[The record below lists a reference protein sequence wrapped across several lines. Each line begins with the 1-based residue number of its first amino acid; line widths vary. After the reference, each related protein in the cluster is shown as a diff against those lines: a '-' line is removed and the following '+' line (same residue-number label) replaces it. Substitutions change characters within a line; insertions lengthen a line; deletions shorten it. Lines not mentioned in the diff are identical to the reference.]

1 MANTDPTYAK
11 PAALDRARQRLRA
24 LRRSLKAWGSR
35 RSAAG
40 TRKALSKSVAERA
53 REHLA
58 LLRQRWPA
66 PGGGAPKPA
75 KPRPVLPDAIPFQS
89 ELDEIVEELPP
100 RFIRGTLYFV
110 AALVVSMITIAAL
123 VNVDIVVQG
132 GGQLTADMPS
142 IVLQPME
149 RGIIRELKVKVGDT
163 VKKGQVLA
171 TLDPTFIQAD
181 MAALSAQELSLSAQ
195 LRRIEAEV
203 KGVAF
208 EAAAPS
214 RLASPAPAA
223 NPHDAVQ
230 AALYRQRQ
238 AQYAS
243 RLAAFDG
250 EIQRGEA
257 TIRTLEGGRGFQAQ
271 QLAITRDVEAMRASL
286 LESQTG
292 SKLQYLES
300 QSLRLRA
307 ERELQDT
314 ADRLPELRHNLQA
327 RRAERQS
334 FIDQWRRDLLE
345 ELVRVRAE
353 AARINESLVKTSR
366 MRDLVVVRAPEDA
379 VVLNVAQRS
388 VGSVIREAEPLV
400 VMVPSNAVLIADIK
414 VTSGDVGY
422 VRPGDEVVLKVDA
435 FPYQRHGML
444 KGRLQSISEESFGPG
459 PSQANSEAA
468 GNAMPVR
475 GSDGGAFHRARIEL
489 NSIKLQHMPEGARLI
504 PGMTLSAEV
513 KVGARSVISF
523 FLYPLK
529 RGFDESIREP

>member
-1 MANTDPTYAK
+1 M
-11 PAALDRARQRLRA
+11 
-24 LRRSLKAWGSR
+24 
-35 RSAAG
+35 
-40 TRKALSKSVAERA
+40 AERA

-66 PGGGAPKPA
+66 PGSGTPKPA

-110 AALVVSMITIAAL
+110 AALVVSMLTIASL

-171 TLDPTFIQAD
+171 ALDPTFIQAD

-208 EAAAPS
+208 EAAVAS
-214 RLASPAPAA
+214 RFHSPISTQAMANPAMA

-250 EIQRGEA
+250 EIQRWEA
-257 TIRTLEGGRGFQAQ
+257 NIRTLEGGRGFQAQ

-286 LESQTG
+286 LQSQTG

-300 QSLRLRA
+300 QSMRLRA
-307 ERELQDT
+307 ERELQDSV
-314 ADRLPELRHNLQA
+314 DRLPELRHNLQA

-345 ELVRVRAE
+345 ELVKVRAE

-366 MRDLVVVRAPEDA
+366 MRDLVVVTAPEDA

-400 VMVPSNAVLIADIK
+400 VMVPSHAVLIADIK
-414 VTSGDVGY
+414 VSSADVGY

-444 KGRLQSISEESFGPG
+444 KGRLQSISEESIGPG
-459 PSQANSEAA
+459 PSQATSEAA
-468 GNAMPVR
+468 GNAISPKA
-475 GSDGGAFHRARIEL
+475 SEGGAFHRARIEL
-489 NSIKLQHMPEGARLI
+489 SSIKLQHMPEGARLI